1 MSQNI
6 QLPANNW
13 QPRHYQMGFW
23 DYMQRT
29 PFGARA
35 ILCHHRRAGKDHTA
49 INWCSVASQLRVGLY
64 VHIFPY
70 GNQARRVIWNGIDKQ
85 GVRFLDAFPDALIE
99 SQSDLEMRLRMKN
112 GSIYQLLGA
121 DDPDKLV
128 GINCIGAIFSEYA
141 LMNPIALDL
150 VMPILNENGGW
161 AVFPS
166 TPRGE
171 NHFHKLC
178 EQAKTNTKWFLS
190 IETVETTGAV
200 SLEAIEEERKRGVEE
215 ALIQQEYYCSF
226 KAALQGA
233 YYEKQMSNVMI
244 ENRITKIAHE
254 PELRV
259 HTAWDLGMDDSM
271 SIVCF
276 QLPKD
281 GQPRI
286 LYYLESSGE
295 GLPYYA
301 KELDQ
306 LANKRNW
313 TYGIHYAPHDI
324 AVREIG
330 TGKTRLDTA
339 RSLGIRFERV
349 DKEELEDGIECCR
362 QLIPKCW
369 FDEKGADRLVQCLK
383 SYRKEWDERLKVYKN
398 KPRHDEFSH
407 GADAFRTLAMGIKRR
422 SPQRDQKKPEKAENE
437 YDPLNN

>member
-1 MSQNI
+1 MNV

-13 QPRHYQMGFW
+13 MPRHYQMGFW

-29 PFGARA
+29 PWGARA

-49 INWCSVASQLRVGLY
+49 INWTACASQMRVGLY
-64 VHIFPY
+64 IHIFPY
-70 GNQARRVIWNGIDKQ
+70 ANQARRVIWNGIDRE
-85 GVRFLDAFPDALIE
+85 GVKFLDAFPDELVD
-99 SQSDLEMRLRMKN
+99 STSDLEMRIRLKN

-128 GINCIGAIFSEYA
+128 GINCIGAVFSEYS

-150 VMPILNENGGW
+150 VMPILNENNGW
-161 AVFPS
+161 AIFPS

-178 EQAKTNTKWFLS
+178 EQAKTNSKWFFSL
-190 IETVETTGAV
+190 ETVETTGAI
-200 SLEAIEEERKRGVEE
+200 SLDAIEEERKRGVEE
-215 ALIQQEYYCSF
+215 AMIQQEYYCSF
-226 KAALQGA
+226 SAPLQGA
-233 YYEKQMSNVMI
+233 YYEKQMAGVMSDG
-244 ENRITKIAHE
+244 RITKVAHE
-254 PELRV
+254 PELPV
-259 HTAWDLGMDDSM
+259 HTAWDLGMDDST
-271 SIVCF
+271 SIFCF

-286 LYYLESSGE
+286 IDYIEASGE

-306 LANKRNW
+306 RANKRSW
-313 TYGIHYAPHDI
+313 TFGTHFAPHDI

-330 TGKTRLDTA
+330 TGRTRLETA
-339 RSLGIRFERV
+339 RSLGIRFTIVEKS
-349 DKEELEDGIECCR
+349 DLEDGIEACR

-369 FDEKGADRLVQCLK
+369 FDEGKSARGIECLK
-383 SYRKEWDERLKVYKN
+383 SYRKEWDERLRVYRN

-407 GADAFRTLAMGIKRR
+407 GADAFRTLAMGIRTKNPRR
-422 SPQRDQKKPEKAENE
+422 SEGSDKRQVESE
-437 YDPLNN
+437 YDIFRH